1 MPKSSPTSLRPTWIV
16 HRISELGQPKTPRR
30 RAMKVHW
37 SEASARA
44 EAARL
49 AALCGASIAVFE
61 QVAIIRPP
69 VVPEPPPAVPP
80 SKPAPALVVKAPPA
94 PKPAARTVAVETR
107 RRLRKPAISRK
118 EQ

>member
-1 MPKSSPTSLRPTWIV
+1 MPNNSPTNPRAAWIV
-16 HRISELGQPKTPRR
+16 HRVSTQGQPKTPRR
-30 RAMKVHW
+30 RAMKVHR
-37 SEASARA
+37 SEASAIA
-44 EAARL
+44 EANRL

-80 SKPAPALVVKAPPA
+80 PKPAPALVDKAPAA

-107 RRLRKPAISRK
+107 RRPRKPVISRK
-118 EQ
+118 EP